1 MSSVK
6 HMSLFTD
13 LRHLSSTSGDLK
25 PSVLTCS
32 LGILSPNYRP
42 GKLTQRW
49 PRPWSLTSAD
59 RPLNAGVQVLQNH
72 CWELRRCE
80 MENSRLA
87 DLVIP
92 NHNVMGAC
100 HLGYST
106 GDQVYGHTL
115 TEVLL

>member
-1 MSSVK
+1 
-6 HMSLFTD
+6 
-13 LRHLSSTSGDLK
+13 
-25 PSVLTCS
+25 
-32 LGILSPNYRP
+32 
-42 GKLTQRW
+42 
-49 PRPWSLTSAD
+49 
-59 RPLNAGVQVLQNH
+59 
-72 CWELRRCE
+72 